1 MCVVFIVYTHMFT
14 SQVCVVHMCMYMYK
28 PEAGIRPA
36 LQSFSTLLI
45 EAGFLTEPEV
55 C

>member
-1 MCVVFIVYTHMFT
+1 
-14 SQVCVVHMCMYMYK
+14 MCMCMYK
-28 PEAGIRPA
+28 PEVGIRPA

-55 C
+55 CGFLASQAIPLDLGTLASVS